1 MLIPNSPIN
10 SGFILIVDDNPTN
23 LSVLA
28 QILNQA
34 DLSIRIATDG
44 ESALELLAE
53 DHELP
58 ALIILD
64 VQMPGIDGF
73 ETCYRLKS
81 NPITYDIPVIFM
93 TAASDV
99 TSKVKGLSLGAVD
112 YITKPFESE
121 EVLARVRIHLQIQQ
135 LTKKQQQWNQ
145 ELEQKLAEHIN
156 VLQKTQVQLVQQE
169 KFAAM
174 GQLIA
179 GVAHEINNPI
189 TCIVNNIPPAYEY
202 VKNLIAVIQ
211 LYQQYYSQP
220 VPEIQT
226 ALEELDIEFA
236 SDDLFKLLN
245 SMKLSSERIQD
256 ISVSLRNFYRSD
268 ISTKIAVNLH
278 ECLDSTLLILRHR
291 LKALGDRPAIEVL
304 KEYGELPKIYC
315 YPGLLNQVFMNL
327 IANAIDAVEEV
338 QHPQIRIFTQV
349 IGSQVLITIADNGVG
364 MTEEMTHKLF
374 QPLFTTKPFG
384 KGTGLGLS
392 IARQIIDEKHHGQL
406 KVSSEYGKGSE
417 FIIFLP
423 LS

>member
-53 DHELP
+53 DNELP

-73 ETCYRLKS
+73 ETCHRLKS
-81 NPITYDIPVIFM
+81 NPTTYDIPVIFM

-179 GVAHEINNPI
+179 GVAHEINNP
-189 TCIVNNIPPAYEY
+189 
-202 VKNLIAVIQ
+202 
-211 LYQQYYSQP
+211 
-220 VPEIQT
+220 
-226 ALEELDIEFA
+226 
-236 SDDLFKLLN
+236 
-245 SMKLSSERIQD
+245 
-256 ISVSLRNFYRSD
+256 
-268 ISTKIAVNLH
+268 
-278 ECLDSTLLILRHR
+278 
-291 LKALGDRPAIEVL
+291 
-304 KEYGELPKIYC
+304 
-315 YPGLLNQVFMNL
+315 
-327 IANAIDAVEEV
+327 
-338 QHPQIRIFTQV
+338 
-349 IGSQVLITIADNGVG
+349 
-364 MTEEMTHKLF
+364 
-374 QPLFTTKPFG
+374 
-384 KGTGLGLS
+384 
-392 IARQIIDEKHHGQL
+392 
-406 KVSSEYGKGSE
+406 
-417 FIIFLP
+417 
-423 LS
+423 